1 MRRRQEAERAVA
13 EERERAAVAAAAA
26 AARVSRL
33 AAAEL
38 AAARAEVEAA
48 RAEVEAAAAAEA
60 AREATADAK
69 ALRGSPG
76 SSSSSAPADDGADA
90 DRAKVAQERT
100 AQWAAEHARA
110 PGGGAHRDGGCN
122 DQDRGLYEVR
132 TVVRDVGSSVGW
144 PTLTKTNYVEWA
156 GIMKV
161 RLQVRRM
168 WEAVQ
173 DSNVDHLEDRRALDA
188 LIAAVPPEMQFSLS
202 NKRTAKEAWDAIAAA
217 RIGSD
222 RARKS
227 TLQALRKEWENLG
240 FKPGE
245 DVDDFALRLNTL
257 LQKMVKFGDATYT
270 EERAVE
276 KLFRCIPEKYKQM
289 ARSIES
295 LLDLSTMTIEEA
307 IGRLKVVDTDEPQ
320 PPSGPVTTGGK
331 LLLTREQW
339 DPSLGD
345 RKKGEPSS
353 STGGRKRG
361 KQRKARRGP
370 PGRAQGRAE
379 GDARGGAKDGAA
391 GKPRPAQDNS
401 CHNCG
406 RFGHWANE
414 CRQPRQGQAHVAQA
428 KEEETALF
436 MAHASIELPSATPV
450 AKAFIHL
457 DEPKAHALLG
467 DGSGKDKAT
476 GWCLDTGATHHMTGR
491 REFFAELD
499 SDARGSV
506 KFGDASAVE
515 IKGVG
520 SVIFTTKMGE
530 HRLLTGVY
538 YIPALRNSIISLGQ
552 LDENGSRV
560 LIEHGVLRIWDRQ
573 RRLLAKVPR
582 GENRLYVLDVQ
593 VAQPVCLAVRR
604 DDEAWQWHERFGHL
618 HFEALKRLSAKEMVR
633 GLPCLDHVEQFCD
646 ICVLTKQRRLP
657 FPQQASFRAKE
668 KLELVHGDLCGPVT
682 PATPGGR
689 RYFLL
694 LVDDLSRYMWVM
706 ILGSKGEAADAIRRA
721 QVGVEAES
729 GRKLRVLRTD
739 NGGEFTAAEFA
750 SYCADEG
757 IQRHYSAPYSPQQN
771 GVVERRNQ
779 TVVGMARALL
789 KQRGMPAVFWGEAV
803 LTAVYILNR
812 SPTKALDGR
821 TPYEAWHGRKPA
833 VSHLRVFGCLAFA
846 KELGHIGKL
855 DDRSTPGVFI
865 GYAEGSKAYR
875 ILDPKTQRVR
885 TARDVVFNE
894 GRGWQ
899 WDKAVDDGSTP
910 TYDDFIV
917 EYAHFK
923 EAGGASSSSSPGTS
937 TPAPKTTSTPAPA
950 TPTTP
955 QPATP
960 HTPAPAVAT
969 PGSSSSAP
977 AHAEHNPMKFAS
989 PLTHDEERV
998 DAWYG
1003 GEPLRYRTMDN
1014 VLGDQPV
1021 PGLVPRDL
1029 EAQLQLVCEDGEP
1042 RSFAEA
1048 ERDAAWRAA
1057 MKLEMDAVEQN
1068 RTWELADLPRG
1079 HRAITLKWV
1088 FKLKRDGAGAIIKHK
1103 ARLVARGFLQ
1113 QEGVDFDDAFAPV
1126 ARMESVRLLLALA
1139 AQEGWRVHHMDVK
1152 SAFLNGDLKEEVYV
1166 HQPPGFTI
1174 PGQEGKVLRLRKALY
1189 GLRQAPRAWNAKLDS
1204 TLKKMGF
1211 EQSPHEA
1218 AVYRRGSGGNA
1229 LLVGVYVDDLVIT
1242 GTKDAEVAAF
1252 KEDMKA
1258 TFQMSDLGLLSF
1270 YLGIEVHQ
1278 DHSGIA
1284 LRQSAYAKRIVELA
1298 GLTDCHPAL
1307 TPMEE
1312 RLKLSRDSTTE
1323 EVDATQYRRLV
1334 GSLRYLTHTRPDLAF
1349 SVGYVSRFMERPTSE
1364 HQQAVKRI
1372 VRYIAGT
1379 LDHGLHYPRCPGAAH
1394 FVGYSDSD
1402 HAGDIDTSKSTSGI
1416 LLFLG
1421 KCLVSWQSVK
1431 QQVVALSSCEAEY
1444 IAASTACT
1452 QALWLARLL
1461 GDLLV
1466 QDTRT
1471 VQLLVDSKSA
1481 LALAKNPVFH
1491 ERSKHIRL
1499 RYHFIRS
1506 CVEEGSIEASYINT
1520 KDQLADLL
1528 TKPLGRVK
1536 FLELCSRIGMIQ
1548 LSHKTTY
1555 KT

>member
-1 MRRRQEAERAVA
+1 
-13 EERERAAVAAAAA
+13 
-26 AARVSRL
+26 
-33 AAAEL
+33 
-38 AAARAEVEAA
+38 
-48 RAEVEAAAAAEA
+48 
-60 AREATADAK
+60 
-69 ALRGSPG
+69 
-76 SSSSSAPADDGADA
+76 
-90 DRAKVAQERT
+90 
-100 AQWAAEHARA
+100 
-110 PGGGAHRDGGCN
+110 
-122 DQDRGLYEVR
+122 
-132 TVVRDVGSSVGW
+132 
-144 PTLTKTNYVEWA
+144 
-156 GIMKV
+156 
-161 RLQVRRM
+161 
-168 WEAVQ
+168 
-173 DSNVDHLEDRRALDA
+173 
-188 LIAAVPPEMQFSLS
+188 
-202 NKRTAKEAWDAIAAA
+202 
-217 RIGSD
+217 
-222 RARKS
+222 
-227 TLQALRKEWENLG
+227 
-240 FKPGE
+240 
-245 DVDDFALRLNTL
+245 
-257 LQKMVKFGDATYT
+257 
-270 EERAVE
+270 
-276 KLFRCIPEKYKQM
+276 
-289 ARSIES
+289 
-295 LLDLSTMTIEEA
+295 
-307 IGRLKVVDTDEPQ
+307 
-320 PPSGPVTTGGK
+320 
-331 LLLTREQW
+331 
-339 DPSLGD
+339 
-345 RKKGEPSS
+345 
-353 STGGRKRG
+353 
-361 KQRKARRGP
+361 
-370 PGRAQGRAE
+370 
-379 GDARGGAKDGAA
+379 
-391 GKPRPAQDNS
+391 
-401 CHNCG
+401 
-406 RFGHWANE
+406 
-414 CRQPRQGQAHVAQA
+414 
-428 KEEETALF
+428 
-436 MAHASIELPSATPV
+436 
-450 AKAFIHL
+450 
-457 DEPKAHALLG
+457 
-467 DGSGKDKAT
+467 
-476 GWCLDTGATHHMTGR
+476 
-491 REFFAELD
+491 
-499 SDARGSV
+499 
-506 KFGDASAVE
+506 
-515 IKGVG
+515 
-520 SVIFTTKMGE
+520 MG
-530 HRLLTGVY
+530 
-538 YIPALRNSIISLGQ
+538 
-552 LDENGSRV
+552 GSRRSPICGS
-560 LIEHGVLRIWDRQ
+560 LAVLRS
-573 RRLLAKVPR
+573 L
-582 GENRLYVLDVQ
+582 
-593 VAQPVCLAVRR
+593 
-604 DDEAWQWHERFGHL
+604 
-618 HFEALKRLSAKEMVR
+618 
-633 GLPCLDHVEQFCD
+633 
-646 ICVLTKQRRLP
+646 
-657 FPQQASFRAKE
+657 
-668 KLELVHGDLCGPVT
+668 
-682 PATPGGR
+682 
-689 RYFLL
+689 
-694 LVDDLSRYMWVM
+694 
-706 ILGSKGEAADAIRRA
+706 
-721 QVGVEAES
+721 
-729 GRKLRVLRTD
+729 
-739 NGGEFTAAEFA
+739 
-750 SYCADEG
+750 
-757 IQRHYSAPYSPQQN
+757 
-771 GVVERRNQ
+771 
-779 TVVGMARALL
+779 
-789 KQRGMPAVFWGEAV
+789 
-803 LTAVYILNR
+803 
-812 SPTKALDGR
+812 
-821 TPYEAWHGRKPA
+821 
-833 VSHLRVFGCLAFA
+833 
-846 KELGHIGKL
+846 ELGHIGKL

-885 TARDVVFNE
+885 TARDVVFNK

-899 WDKAVDDGSTP
+899 WDKAVDDGSTL

-937 TPAPKTTSTPAPA
+937 TPAPKTTSTPVPA
-950 TPTTP
+950 TPTAP
-955 QPATP
+955 QLATP
-960 HTPAPAVAT
+960 HTPAPAVTT

-998 DAWYG
+998 DAYYG
-1003 GEPLRYRTMDN
+1003 GEQLRYRTMDDL
-1014 VLGDQPV
+1014 LGDQPV
-1021 PGLVPRDL
+1021 PGLMPRDV
-1029 EAQLQLVCEDGEP
+1029 EAQLQLACEDGEP

-1057 MKLEMDAVEQN
+1057 MQLEMDAVEQN

-1079 HRAITLKWV
+1079 HHTITLNWV

-1166 HQPPGFTI
+1166 HQPPGFAI

-1372 VRYIAGT
+1372 VRYVAGT
-1379 LDHGLHYPRCPGAAH
+1379 LDHGLHYPRCPGVAH
-1394 FVGYSDSD
+1394 FVGYSD

-1416 LLFLG
+1416 LFFLG
-1421 KCLVSWQSVK
+1421 KCLVSRQSVK

-1452 QALWLARLL
+1452 QALWLAQLL

-1471 VQLLVDSKSA
+1471 VQLLVDSKST

-1520 KDQLADLL
+1520 TDQLADLL